1 MDIEEAPLK
10 YKLAQLISQ
19 VWRFQTL
26 RLSNLVFDKW
36 GDSIILSRKFGGEE
50 IFLDVS
56 RSNAQRLLYLEGER
70 FVKEKGLIDRI
81 VKPNMKVIDVG
92 ANIGYYMIVLSSRV
106 GNEGKVVCFEPE
118 PNNISELK
126 INLRWNNLSNVEV
139 KKMAVGEENKVVKL
153 TSELNGKVSSEG
165 EIEVQM
171 VRLDTEVQGGVDAV
185 KIDVE
190 GYEGA
195 VLEGAENIIDTYHPN
210 LIIEIHPW
218 LSTEHNHEEIF
229 RFLEECYSNVEY
241 HEVRMPDIWSKI
253 AYRYLGRDP
262 TVKIHKRH
270 KLLADCMD
278 GRRESTFWA
287 LCYN

>member
-1 MDIEEAPLK
+1 MDMEEAPLK
-10 YKLAQLISQ
+10 YKLAQLISK

-26 RLSNLVFDKW
+26 RLSNLVFNRW
-36 GDSIILSRKFGGEE
+36 GDSIILNRKFGGEE

-56 RSNAQRLLYLEGER
+56 RSNAQRLLYLEGEK

-81 VKPNMKVIDVG
+81 VKPNMKVVDVG
-92 ANIGYYMIVLSSRV
+92 ANIGYYMILLSSRV
-106 GNEGKVVCFEPE
+106 GNEGEVVCFEPE
-118 PNNISELK
+118 PKNISELK
-126 INLRWNNLSNVEV
+126 TNLRRNKLGNVEF
-139 KKMAVGEENKVVKL
+139 KKMAVGEENKVVKF
-153 TSELNGKVSSEG
+153 TSELNGEVSSEG

-171 VRLDTEVQGGVDAV
+171 VSLDTEVQGVVDAI

-195 VLEGAENIIDTYHPN
+195 VLEGAGNIINTYHPN
-210 LIIEIHPW
+210 LIVEIHPW

-253 AYRYLGRDP
+253 AYRYLGRNP
-262 TVKIHKRH
+262 IVKIHKRH